1 MSKFIIPKL
10 QENVTMPFKSLKFNI
25 PPLNIGGG
33 GSKFTIPK
41 INFGEKGQSLKLN
54 KLSDV
59 VSNHLSQSLQKQA
72 IIKQSDKDIDC
83 VTDSVENLQI
93 KRDESVYSI
102 DLSVALKSTPSG
114 SSVKNGNKIIS
125 EEIFDIPFVDCDAG
139 TENEKIRQC
148 FFDIRHVLNGTT
160 IILKPVSD
168 FGKTL
173 CTKYQ
178 MKSRPRLHSRT
189 FYSKF
194 NFGTPSPDDIVAKHL
209 RR

>member
-1 MSKFIIPKL
+1 
-10 QENVTMPFKSLKFNI
+10 MPFKSSKFNI

-33 GSKFTIPK
+33 GSKFTIPR
-41 INFGEKGQSLKLN
+41 INFGEKGQTLKLT
-54 KLSDV
+54 KLSDI

-72 IIKQSDKDIDC
+72 IIEQSEKDIDC
-83 VTDSVENLQI
+83 VTDSVENLQL
-93 KRDESVYSI
+93 KSDESVYSI

-114 SSVKNGNKIIS
+114 SRVKSGNKIIS
-125 EEIFDIPFVDCDAG
+125 EETFDIPFVDCDAEA
-139 TENEKIRQC
+139 ENVTIRQC
-148 FFDIRHVLNGTT
+148 YFDIRHILNGTS

-173 CTKYQ
+173 CTKYKT
-178 MKSRPRLHSRT
+178 KSRPRLHSRT

-194 NFGTPSPDDIVAKHL
+194 NFGTPSPDDVVAKHL